1 MRDLRATALVLA
13 LLLTTVLGNLAPA
26 TALAQSSD
34 TTNTPPG
41 QINVVRKVLD
51 NGLEVLVVPRP
62 GTGVAIADVW
72 VGVGSIDETPKNN
85 GVAHFF
91 EHMVF
96 KGTPTRPVGSID
108 LAVDSMG
115 GSNNAATSYD
125 WTHYYIEA
133 PSPKIDDAL
142 GILADMTYNA
152 AFPQEEIEREK
163 QVVLRERDM
172 DENDPQSYLYD
183 QFIRAFYKN
192 HPYGLPIIGTAEGLD
207 PQQQQDFLNWRD
219 TYYVPNNMTVVV
231 VGDVNPDEVLK
242 TRGGAVRRQAC
253 QGAAQAGSAQGC
265 WTASRSRSRRS
276 SVTSTRVT

>member
-1 MRDLRATALVLA
+1 MLWCPACGWYVLSASLYYVLICTLGWQGNFRHCDGINPDFGYHDMARRRGACPQEENWFMRNLRATALVLA

-133 PSPKIDDAL
+133 PSPKIDEAL

-163 QVVLRERDM
+163 AGRAARTRYGRER
-172 DENDPQSYLYD
+172 P
-183 QFIRAFYKN
+183 
-192 HPYGLPIIGTAEGLD
+192 
-207 PQQQQDFLNWRD
+207 
-219 TYYVPNNMTVVV
+219 TVVS
-231 VGDVNPDEVLK
+231 L
-242 TRGGAVRRQAC
+242 
-253 QGAAQAGSAQGC
+253 
-265 WTASRSRSRRS
+265 
-276 SVTSTRVT
+276 

>member
-1 MRDLRATALVLA
+1 MAQDAT
-13 LLLTTVLGNLAPA
+13 TPA
-26 TALAQSSD
+26 AAASTDAKV
-34 TTNTPPG
+34 
-41 QINVVRKVLD
+41 NVVRKVLD

-133 PSPKIDDAL
+133 PNSKIDEAL

-172 DENDPQSYLYD
+172 DENDPQSYLYN
-183 QFIRAFYKN
+183 QFVSAFYQESPVRSA
-192 HPYGLPIIGTAEGLD
+192 HYRHGRRSRPTAAGGLP
-207 PQQQQDFLNWRD
+207 
-219 TYYVPNNMTVVV
+219 
-231 VGDVNPDEVLK
+231 EVARHLL
-242 TRGGAVRRQAC
+242 R
-253 QGAAQAGSAQGC
+253 AQ
-265 WTASRSRSRRS
+265 
-276 SVTSTRVT
+276 